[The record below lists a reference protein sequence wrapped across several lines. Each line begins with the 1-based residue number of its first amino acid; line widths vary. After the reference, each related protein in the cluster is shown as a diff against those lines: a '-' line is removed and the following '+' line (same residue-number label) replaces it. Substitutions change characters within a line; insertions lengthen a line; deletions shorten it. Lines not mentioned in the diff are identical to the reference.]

1 MNKGNDSKFLM
12 VALFIFISACKGPAV
27 PKPRGYFRIDFPEKK
42 YERFNSDCAFSFEAP
57 VYGKILRSGLPT
69 AGPCWYD
76 IRFNDYGATL
86 YLTYKSLRNSDLA
99 QYSEDVRR
107 IVYKHIVKADDI
119 VEVPVDRPGSDVY
132 GFIYY
137 IEGNTASSVN
147 FYITDSTTGF
157 VNGSLYFDVRPNI
170 DSLAPSI
177 EFFKKDIIHF
187 INSFEWELKEDATNI

>member
-1 MNKGNDSKFLM
+1 
-12 VALFIFISACKGPAV
+12 
-27 PKPRGYFRIDFPEKK
+27 
-42 YERFNSDCAFSFEAP
+42 
-57 VYGKILRSGLPT
+57 
-69 AGPCWYD
+69 
-76 IRFNDYGATL
+76 
-86 YLTYKSLRNSDLA
+86 
-99 QYSEDVRR
+99 DVRR